1 MGRCVAVGA
10 RSLRPPDDEGDGFTT
25 LVTELAS
32 TQIRRHE
39 VPGGL
44 VVHEYQRA
52 AQPPRAI
59 GETAGH
65 RVLRRYG
72 TLHVGREQVTG
83 STQHALLTTGPP

>member
-1 MGRCVAVGA
+1 VAVGA

-52 AQPPRAI
+52 A
-59 GETAGH
+59 
-65 RVLRRYG
+65 
-72 TLHVGREQVTG
+72 
-83 STQHALLTTGPP
+83 